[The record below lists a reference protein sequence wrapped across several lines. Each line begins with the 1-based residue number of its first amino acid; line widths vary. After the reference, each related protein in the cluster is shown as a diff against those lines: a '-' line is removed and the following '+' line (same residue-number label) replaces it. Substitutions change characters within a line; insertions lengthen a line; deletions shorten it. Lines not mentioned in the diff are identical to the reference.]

1 MWRRQSARTIVIG
14 FATALFLVCSVVPLV
29 YLLITALMDA
39 DRTDAASLLLDARQR
54 GLLYTTALLGVG
66 AATLA
71 TAIGVPLGIALARV
85 PLPRKGFFRIVL
97 AVPALL
103 PPYIIGLAWVYL
115 GSSQGLLATTI
126 GRDLFSDWTY
136 SLSGAV
142 VVLGLAFYPL
152 SMLATELAM
161 RRIDGRLE
169 EAALTIAPPRHVL
182 WRITLPLAGPSVLA
196 AALLIFVL
204 AVSEFGVPGLLRVRV
219 YTTEVFTAFAAL
231 YDFTRAMFIAAP
243 LLVLCAAI
251 AGAAVMLAGDPLVT
265 TRRRTGAPAPLFD
278 ALRRSAGGLIILVI
292 GLAVV
297 APLAVL
303 GREALGAASWRTIF
317 TGSGDAITTSLVL
330 SAFSATVVVGIAV
343 WLGYARARASR
354 RLGQLTDVALVV
366 LFAVPSTIVGV
377 GLIGVWNR
385 SGPVGVLYG
394 TDGMFVLAHLSRFV
408 PVAALALAGVVRYVP
423 VSHEEAAAMSGAGW
437 LRTVATI
444 IAPQIRLGLAVAWVV
459 VFVLAFGELGASILI
474 APPGESTLP
483 IRIYTIIA
491 NTPPSHVATLALL
504 QTTVILTPLALLGA
518 AASLRVRR

>member
-1 MWRRQSARTIVIG
+1 MWRRQSARTIVISL
-14 FATALFLVCSVVPLV
+14 AMAVFLVCSVLPLV
-29 YLLITALMDA
+29 YLLVTTLGDA
-39 DRTDAASLLLDARQR
+39 GRTDAASLLLDARQR
-54 GLLYTTALLGVG
+54 NLLYTTALLGVG
-66 AATLA
+66 TAALA

-85 PLPRKGFFRIVL
+85 PLSCKGLLRIVL

-103 PPYIIGLAWVYL
+103 PPYILGLAWVYL
-115 GSSQGLLATTI
+115 GNSRGLVATAV
-126 GRDLFSDWTY
+126 GHNLFSDWTY

-152 SMLATELAM
+152 SMLASELAM

-169 EAALTIAPPRHVL
+169 EAAMMIAPPAQVL

-231 YDFTRAMFIAAP
+231 YDFTRAMLVAAP

-251 AGAAVMLAGDPLVT
+251 AGAAVMLTGEPLAT
-265 TRRRTGAPAPLFD
+265 TRRRTGAPAPLFE
-278 ALRRSAGGLIILVI
+278 AWRRSAGGLIILVI
-292 GLAVV
+292 GLAV
-297 APLAVL
+297 ATPLAIL
-303 GREALGAASWRTIF
+303 WREASGAASWRIILA
-317 TGSGDAITTSLVL
+317 GSGDAITKSLVL
-330 SAFSATVVVGIAV
+330 SACGATVVVGIAV
-343 WLGYARARASR
+343 WLGHARARASR
-354 RLGQLTDVALVV
+354 RLGQLADIALVV

-385 SGPVGVLYG
+385 SGPLGVLYG
-394 TDGMFVLAHLSRFV
+394 TDGMFLVAHVSRFV
-408 PVAALALAGVVRYVP
+408 PVAALVLAAVVRYVP

-444 IAPQIRLGLAVAWVV
+444 IMPQIRLGLAVAWVV
-459 VFVLAFGELGASILI
+459 VFVLAFGELGASILV

-491 NTPPSHVATLALL
+491 NAPPSHVATLALL
-504 QTTVILTPLALLGA
+504 QTTVIVTPLALLAA
-518 AASLRVRR
+518 AASRRVR